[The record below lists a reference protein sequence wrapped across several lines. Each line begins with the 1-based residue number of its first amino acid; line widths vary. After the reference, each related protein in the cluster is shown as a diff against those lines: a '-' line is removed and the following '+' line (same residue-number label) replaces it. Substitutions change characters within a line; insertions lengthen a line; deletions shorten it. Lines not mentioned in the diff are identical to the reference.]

1 LREMKSDD
9 PKLTLP
15 DNGHGLNG
23 VKADKSANGV
33 GSSHD
38 DSKEMSLVSRWARK
52 TFTKKQ
58 LYRKLPILEWAPKYT
73 LSHFISDAIAGTT
86 VALTVIPQGIAYAI
100 VAGLDPQYGLYSAFM
115 GGFVYCIFG
124 SSKDITVGPTAI
136 MSLMTAEYAK
146 GHGAEHTPPELAILL
161 AFTTGIVVFLFGLL
175 KFGFLIEFFS
185 VPVIAGFTSAA
196 AISIASGQ
204 VDKLLGLTITN
215 KTEIPGVIGDYVNIF
230 ENIDTFRWQDCILGT
245 ICMVLLLLMREM
257 KNITW
262 FKEVDPEA
270 AESATSCQSYWARRS
285 PVVRQIAEKTI
296 WFTCIARNAIIV
308 MITLLIAYLL
318 DGPDLDPN
326 VETTFKLTGNITA
339 GFPEVGL
346 PSFSYV
352 DESGHEVNFAEM
364 LGKLNSALIIIPI
377 IAILENVAIAKAF
390 AGGKHVDAS
399 QEMIALGLCNF
410 AASFFQAYPTTGS
423 FSRTAV
429 NNASGVKTTAGG
441 VFTGLIVILA
451 LVVLMPACAFIP
463 KATLAAVIIT
473 AVIFSVEFEYIM
485 PMLRSKKSD
494 LFCSF
499 VTFCCCLFW
508 ALEWGILVGVGV
520 HVIFIMWDTAHPN
533 LRVQREHLSG
543 PGTAYL
549 VIRVDRSWIFPSVQ
563 YVRNIVNKVG
573 VRQGEARVPV
583 VLDCSHIYT
592 SDFSSALGA
601 KAMAADFER
610 RDQPLIFLDIQESVK
625 KTFDGAGH
633 GQVVT
638 ADGSEELRTKMEE
651 LFSRQETD
659 ADGAGDGELPN
670 SSSAHPVSPGSS
682 HSVPDVQQKTKDP
695 LLDNQEAMGQIDS
708 GSSSSADEGDVDK
721 KD

>member
-1 LREMKSDD
+1 MYSDD
-9 PKLTLP
+9 PKLSSP
-15 DNGHGLNG
+15 DHGLNG
-23 VKADKSANGV
+23 VKADKSATDV
-33 GSSHD
+33 SSSND
-38 DSKEMSLVSRWARK
+38 DQKEMSLISRWARK

-58 LYRKLPILEWAPKYT
+58 LYRKVPILEWAPKYT
-73 LSHFISDAIAGTT
+73 LNYFLSDAIAGTT

-100 VAGLDPQYGLYSAFM
+100 VAGLPPQYGLYSAFM

-136 MSLMTAEYAK
+136 MSLMTAEYAAT
-146 GHGAEHTPPELAILL
+146 GHGSGAATPPELAILL
-161 AFTTGIVVFLFGLL
+161 AFTTGIVVFLFGIL

-204 VDKLLGLTITN
+204 VEKLLGLTIKNSTD
-215 KTEIPGVIGDYVNIF
+215 IPGVVGDYVNVF
-230 ENIDTFRWQDCILGT
+230 ENIESFRWQDFVLGT
-245 ICMVLLLLMREM
+245 ISMVILLLLREL
-257 KNITW
+257 KNVTW
-262 FKEVDPEA
+262 FKEVDPET
-270 AESATSCQSYWARRS
+270 AESATWCQSYWARKS
-285 PVVRQIAEKTI
+285 PLVRKIAEKAI
-296 WFTCIARNAIIV
+296 WFTSIARNAIIV
-308 MITLLIAYLL
+308 VISLLIAYLL
-318 DGPDLDPN
+318 DAESALDD
-326 VETTFKLTGNITA
+326 TTFTLTGNITS
-339 GFPEVGL
+339 GFPNVGL
-346 PSFSYV
+346 PPFSYEE
-352 DESGHEVNFAEM
+352 DGHEYNFTDM
-364 LGKLNSALIIIPI
+364 LSKLNSALIIIPI

-441 VFTGLIVILA
+441 VFTGLVVILA

-485 PMLRSKKSD
+485 PMLRSKKTD
-494 LFCSF
+494 LFCAF

-520 HVIFIMWDTAHPN
+520 HVLFIMWDTAHPN

-543 PGTAYL
+543 PGTAYI

-573 VRQGEARVPV
+573 VRQGEARTPV

-592 SDFSSALGA
+592 SDFSAALGS
-601 KAMAADFER
+601 KAMAADFQR
-610 RDQPLIFLDIQESVK
+610 RDQPLFFLDIQESVK
-625 KTFDGAGH
+625 KIFDGAGH
-633 GQVVT
+633 GEVVT
-638 ADGSEELRTKMEE
+638 VDGSEELRTKLEE
-651 LFSRQETD
+651 LFSTQENN
-659 ADGAGDGELPN
+659 ADGIVGELPN
-670 SSSAHPVSPGSS
+670 SGSAHAISPVSSS
-682 HSVPDVQQKTKDP
+682 KLHSTPEVQEKTKDP
-695 LLDNQEAMGQIDS
+695 LLDNQEAMGQIES
-708 GSSSSADEGDVDK
+708 RSSSSDDDSDR
-721 KD
+721 KDQVLT